1 MTSGHTA
8 RASPPVAGRRHN
20 PVIDLP
26 VAVGPPGPAA
36 RYVRRRRRWKPGP
49 RAPLGDVPLRI
60 LRFPGNERACP
71 SGRQRRMTKTFARPT
86 RRTPHDLGREI
97 RPQQQRPLLR
107 RPTNVSCRND
117 CRSSDGDLTVAK
129 HNTTITGRTAHSLEM
144 QIGAAALSRRLG
156 HILAMVR
163 VLHSGFI
170 VGSAT
175 VRKYAG

>member
-86 RRTPHDLGREI
+86 RQTPHDLGREI

-117 CRSSDGDLTVAK
+117 CRSSDGNLTVAK
-129 HNTTITGRTAHSLEM
+129 HNDNWKDC
-144 QIGAAALSRRLG
+144 ALSRDANRCRRTISSAWTYIDNG
-156 HILAMVR
+156 K
-163 VLHSGFI
+163 
-170 VGSAT
+170 GSS
-175 VRKYAG
+175 